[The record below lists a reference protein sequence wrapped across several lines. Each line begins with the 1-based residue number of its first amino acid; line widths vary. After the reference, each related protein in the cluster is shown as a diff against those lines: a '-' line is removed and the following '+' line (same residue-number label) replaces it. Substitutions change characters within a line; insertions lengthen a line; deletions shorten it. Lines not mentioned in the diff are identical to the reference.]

1 MSHFPRILAPL
12 ALSLCAA
19 LPALGQSMDA
29 PVVRAETLSGWDLP
43 DGRRVAALRL
53 TLAPGWKTYWR
64 APGDAGIPPHFDW
77 SRARNIDNVQISWPT
92 PRVFADNGMR
102 SVGYSGEVVLPLHIT
117 PKRGDKPLRL
127 RTTVSMGVCADVC
140 IPYELEVNAEL
151 APPAASPQPA
161 IVAAL
166 ADMPYSAGEAGVTG
180 ATCAIAPSDHGMRVT
195 ARITLPHTGGTEVA
209 VFEAGIPA
217 IWVSEPAMTRTGN
230 TLTATSEMMH
240 PAGGPFSVDRSAIR
254 ITVLGGDYAVD
265 IRGCTAG

>member
-1 MSHFPRILAPL
+1 MINLSRLLSPL
-12 ALSLCAA
+12 LFGLSTA
-19 LPALGQSMDA
+19 LPAWSQAMPD
-29 PVVRAETLSGWDLP
+29 PVVRAEALSGWNLP

-77 SRARNIDNVQISWPT
+77 SRAGNIEDVQISWPT
-92 PRVFADNGMR
+92 PHVFADNGMR

-117 PKRGDKPLRL
+117 PKRSDRPMRL
-127 RTTVSMGVCADVC
+127 RTTVSMGVCADIC
-140 IPYELEVNAEL
+140 IPYQLEVNAEL
-151 APPAASPQPA
+151 APPASSPPPA

-180 ATCAIAPSDHGMRVT
+180 ATCVIAPSDHGMQVT
-195 ARITLPHTGGTEVA
+195 ARITLPHTGGTEAA
-209 VFEAGIPA
+209 VIEAGNPA
-217 IWVSEPAMTRTGN
+217 IWVSEPATQRYGD

-240 PAGGPFSVDRSAIR
+240 PSGGPFSVDRSAIR
-254 ITVLGGDYAVD
+254 ITVLGGNYAVD